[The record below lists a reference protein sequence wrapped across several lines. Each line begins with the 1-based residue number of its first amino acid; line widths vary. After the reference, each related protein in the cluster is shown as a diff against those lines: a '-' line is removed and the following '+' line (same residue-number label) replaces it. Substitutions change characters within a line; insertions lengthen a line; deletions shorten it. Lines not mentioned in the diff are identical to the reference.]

1 MEERR
6 DLKSED
12 IAEAVAGFAGGDF
25 GSIECDMQKDGLWRV
40 RAWPQAVL
48 DDEAE

>member
-6 DLKSED
+6 DLKAEEL
-12 IAEAVAGFAGGDF
+12 AEAVAGLSGGDY
-25 GSIECDMQKDGLWRV
+25 GSIECNQQNDGLWRV
-40 RAWPQAVL
+40 RAWPQAIR

>member
-6 DLKSED
+6 DLKAED
-12 IAEAVAGFAGGDF
+12 LAGAVAELSGGEY
-25 GSIECDMQKDGLWRV
+25 GSIECDQQKDGLWRV